1 MPRVG
6 EMRMLRTEAR
16 VKVNRMIPT
25 IAARIAIAAM
35 AFAASA
41 PSQAV
46 AAPASGGPAPRVP
59 YDYRPADLG
68 QARAQ
73 GGAMI
78 MPASF
83 LREYDPITILYGRD
97 LNPSAPG
104 PLDRPDSLVT
114 LKPAHPGEWRWL
126 DPRTIE
132 FRPAVPWKPMQAY
145 AVKAGGAAKSL
156 TALLTPPV
164 SISPAGGSE
173 GLEPFSRVE
182 LEFSQPV
189 APEVLAKLVTFEVCP
204 LPGIESKNARVYGSG
219 EYHIKALEKS
229 GHGSAR
235 YAFLFPKPFAN
246 GQRIRTVVRLAA
258 DPSLSDAKRVY
269 AADTRKDF
277 ALEKA
282 GTWDYQFTL
291 NAEGSNYGRDQAIR
305 LPADGSLILD
315 FSAQPSGL
323 SLSQVK
329 SLLNFSPAPRRM
341 DWSLSQNRLTVKLSV
356 DQERLYQ
363 VTLAPTAIIDGN
375 GRKLKLEKP
384 CRFWVFQPL
393 DQQYARWGL
402 GQGILERYGPQHFPL
417 LVNGVKSLDLRI
429 YKIGAKHKAFWP
441 YPNEPV
447 RVDES
452 QPPPGPGEEPEL
464 EKDILRPL
472 GSWKMQAHIRMLG
485 APHYSAVIDLD
496 REGVA
501 RFKSL
506 DLKPLFASISGPEK
520 PGVYLVGFRPLDGA
534 PERAYVRVLV
544 TDISL
549 STVEAAREVRFAVTS
564 VSTGKPLAEAEIAIE
579 GDVQGKMD
587 TLAKGRTDG
596 DGMFTVAHT
605 ELSRGGFSEAS
616 LKRITVRK
624 DDDMLILDTRPGE
637 APPSFANNHWAGS
650 GSGSEWLSWLRQ
662 QPYDYAHDKVSA
674 GFVFTERPIYRPNE
688 HVYFKAILRTL
699 FQGKVEAPDPAATY
713 SAVVESPAG
722 LKYEFHPALTAA
734 NTFNDSLVEK
744 DLPTGD
750 YTLRVVRHH
759 PKEGEMEVAAT
770 SFGIEAYKLPK
781 FEIKLQAPDKAQ
793 NDRPVP
799 VKLNAAYYAGGKVA
813 GQNVAWRVVSYPF
826 AYVPEGVAG
835 FILST
840 DARYGAAEPERQEGA
855 LEQKDVTDENGQA
868 VLAVNPQAAAG
879 GNPRKYL
886 VEATVTDADE
896 QTVSNRTSFLALPP
910 FVLALKT
917 ERHIPGGSSVKAEV
931 AALGLD
937 GKFEAGH
944 KVAVQLKKMSWISYL
959 QETDFSRGKPKYR
972 TQESID
978 LIAEKAVTTESKPVA
993 IEFGGQQPGVFVLE
1007 LSSRDRL
1014 GRLQTVKADLFLAGG
1029 KPVAWKK
1036 GDQMLFE
1043 TVPDKDKY
1051 LPGQEARI
1059 LLKSPFQRAR
1069 ALAVIE
1075 RPSGTPDYRWVDV
1088 ADGQGTLA
1096 FTIGPEMAPRIP
1108 VDFLLM
1114 RPRIGNEKRTSDG
1127 TIIDVARPQTLGN
1140 TTWLKV
1146 EPVAN
1151 TLKVALEHPQTVKP
1165 GTRFDMS
1172 VSLKDEKGNPRPG
1185 EVALWLVDEAVLA
1198 LRKERPLDPLP
1209 AFLPEVN
1216 SRVAMR
1222 DTRNL
1227 IMGDLRVGENPG
1239 GDGNEGPEAFF
1250 GKMTVRKN
1258 FKTVPYW
1265 NPAIPVDKSGK
1276 ATVSIAMSDDL
1287 TNFAV
1292 RAVAVSGQDRFGAG
1306 TSQVRV
1312 RLPVLVQPAL
1322 PRFVRLGDRFLAGGT
1337 ARVVEG
1343 PGGPVS
1349 WSIRAEGLKATSPA
1363 SVAEANL
1370 VPEKPVLL
1378 QAEMSVEE
1386 PGFDAAGRLK
1396 QDSVSISMAVERKA
1410 DKAADAFTVRIPLRT
1425 DRPLESENV
1434 MAEVG
1439 PAKPFAVPALP
1450 GAVRPGTLARDLAV
1464 SDQLGILKALA
1475 AMTSLVGY
1483 PYGCAEQRLS
1493 QSYPAVA
1500 YRDLWSKFGL
1510 EPPLPD
1516 VKRSVA
1522 ATLDYLMRAQ
1532 APDGLISY
1540 WPGSQGYV
1548 HLTAYAVAF
1557 LSEVKRVN
1565 AQSKAGYPFDEA
1577 VYKKAIE
1584 ALKRGLRSDYARFI
1598 EGQAYYERS
1607 AALQALALAGEMDVG
1622 YARELAAMAGEV
1634 DLQSQARIY
1643 QAMLRKPEAVKSELS
1658 SLRERLWKQTVFKQ
1672 QDGKEVFAGLQ
1683 QRSFAIGARVHAGE
1697 ITALATLVSAFSA
1710 DPKRPEKL
1718 PMLVDELVTLGDGDS
1733 WGSTAENGLGL
1744 LALRDYLSGPTGNGK
1759 VTGTL
1764 ACGGAAQR
1772 IEYDR
1777 AKGAFAGRCADAGKL
1792 ELRLDAQGGK
1802 PVYARLTQR
1811 WMPAEPGSRAAAA
1824 QKGFVVKREWIYTR
1838 PGQADRRAGLEAPGS
1853 VLTLKVG
1860 DIIEDHVQVQ
1870 SPKGRHW
1877 VAVSAPFA
1885 AGLEYLNPRLET
1897 AGEEA
1902 KPKGATTNPG
1912 DYQAF
1917 LDDGATWFFETL
1929 PEGAY
1934 DFYFRMRASV
1944 EGTYS
1949 LPPARAEMMYE
1960 MGTYGSSPGAQVAV
1974 KPAP

>member
-1 MPRVG
+1 
-6 EMRMLRTEAR
+6 MREEAAR
-16 VKVNRMIPT
+16 ARAMRATGRAKVNKMKPAGMAML
-25 IAARIAIAAM
+25 AAVSLACAL
-35 AFAASA
+35 
-41 PSQAV
+41 
-46 AAPASGGPAPRVP
+46 AAPARAATPDPVPGAPARVP

-83 LREYDPITILYGRD
+83 LREYDPVTILYGRD
-97 LNPSAPG
+97 LNPAAPG
-104 PLDRPDSLVT
+104 PLDRPDSLVSM
-114 LKPAHPGEWRWL
+114 KPSQPGEWRWL

-145 AVKAGGAAKSL
+145 TVKAGGASKTL
-156 TALLTPPV
+156 TALLTPPI

-173 GLEPFSRVE
+173 GLELFSRVE

-189 APEVLAKLVTFEVCP
+189 APEVLAKLVTFEVSP
-204 LPGIESKNARVYGSG
+204 LPGIGTKNARVYGPA
-219 EYHIKALEKS
+219 EYRIKSLEKS
-229 GHGSAR
+229 GRGSSR
-235 YAFLFPKPFAN
+235 YAFLFPRPFAN

-258 DPSLSDAKRVY
+258 DPALSDAKRVY
-269 AADTRKDF
+269 SADTRKEF
-277 ALEKA
+277 TLEKA
-282 GTWDYQFTL
+282 GSWDYQFTL
-291 NAEGSNYGRDQAIR
+291 NAEGSSYGRDQAIR
-305 LPADGSLILD
+305 LPADGTLILD
-315 FSAQPSGL
+315 FSAQPAGL

-363 VTLAPTAIIDGN
+363 VTLAPTAIADGD

-384 CRFWVFQPL
+384 CRFWIFQPL

-429 YKIGAKHKAFWP
+429 YKIGPKHKAFWP
-441 YPNEPV
+441 YPDEPV

-464 EKDILRPL
+464 ERDILRPL
-472 GSWKMQAHIRMLG
+472 GAWKMQAHIRMLG

-506 DLKPLFASISGPEK
+506 DLKPLFASISGTDK
-520 PGVYLVGFRPLDGA
+520 PGAYLVGFRALDGA

-544 TDISL
+544 TDLSL
-549 STVEAAREVRFAVTS
+549 STVESKREARFAVTS
-564 VSTGKPLAEAEIAIE
+564 VSTGKPVADAEIAIE
-579 GDVQGKMD
+579 GEAQGKLD
-587 TLAKGRTDG
+587 TLAKGKTDG
-596 DGMFTVAHT
+596 DGMFSVAHDK
-605 ELSRGGFSEAS
+605 LAAGSGEAS
-616 LKRITVRK
+616 LKRVTVRK

-662 QPYDYAHDKVSA
+662 DPYDYARDKVSA

-699 FQGKVEAPDPAATY
+699 FQGKVEAPDPAASY

-722 LKYEFHPALTAA
+722 LKYEFHPRLSAA
-734 NTFNDSLVEK
+734 NAFDDSLVEK

-750 YTLRVVRHH
+750 YALRIIRHH
-759 PKEGEMEVAAT
+759 PKDGELEVAAT
-770 SFGIEAYKLPK
+770 SFAIEAYKLPK

-793 NDRPVP
+793 NDRPVQ

-840 DARYGAAEPERQEGA
+840 DARYGATEGERQEGA

-868 VLAVNPQAAAG
+868 VLAVNPQSSAG

-896 QTVSNRTSFLALPP
+896 QTVSNRSSFLALPP
-910 FVLALKT
+910 FVLALKA
-917 ERHIPGGSSVKAEV
+917 ERHIPGGSTVKAEV

-978 LIAEKAVTTESKPVA
+978 LIAEKAVTTGGAPVP

-1075 RPSGTPDYRWVDV
+1075 RPSGSPEYRWVEV
-1088 ADGQGTLA
+1088 NDGQGTLA
-1096 FTIGPEMAPRIP
+1096 LAIGPEMAPRIP

-1114 RPRIGNEKRTSDG
+1114 RPRIGNEKRGADG
-1127 TIIDVARPQTLGN
+1127 TIVDVARPQTLGN

-1151 TLKVALEHPQTVKP
+1151 TLKVALEHTQTVKP
-1165 GTRFDMS
+1165 GTRLDMT
-1172 VSLKDEKGNPRPG
+1172 VSLKDDKGNPRPG

-1209 AFLPEVN
+1209 SFLPEV
-1216 SRVAMR
+1216 SSHVALR

-1227 IMGDLRVGENPG
+1227 IMGDLRVAENPG
-1239 GDGNEGPEAFF
+1239 GDGNEGPDAFF

-1258 FKTVPYW
+1258 FRTVPYW

-1276 ATVSIAMSDDL
+1276 ATVSIPMSDDL

-1292 RAVAVSGQDRFGAG
+1292 RAVAVSGPDRFGAG

-1322 PRFVRLGDRFLAGGT
+1322 PRFVRLGDRFRAGGT

-1349 WSIRAEGLKATSPA
+1349 WSIQAQGLKAADPA
-1363 SVAEANL
+1363 AVSEANL
-1370 VPEKPVLL
+1370 VPDRPALL
-1378 QAEMSVEE
+1378 QAEMTAEE
-1386 PGFDAAGRLK
+1386 PGFDAAGRLLR
-1396 QDSVSISMAVERKA
+1396 DSVSISMAIERKS
-1410 DKAADAFTVRIPLRT
+1410 DKASDAFTVRIPLKA
-1425 DRPLESENV
+1425 DRPLESDNV
-1434 MAEVG
+1434 MAEVAAG
-1439 PAKPFAVPALP
+1439 KAFAVPALP

-1493 QSYPAVA
+1493 QAYPAVA
-1500 YRDLWSKFGL
+1500 YRDIWAKFGL
-1510 EPPLPD
+1510 EPPVAD

-1522 ATLDYLMRAQ
+1522 GTLDYLSRAQ
-1532 APDGLISY
+1532 SPDGLIAY
-1540 WPGSQGYV
+1540 WPGTQGYV

-1565 AQSKAGYPFDEA
+1565 AQSKAGYPFDEG

-1598 EGQAYYERS
+1598 EGQAYFERA

-1622 YARELAAMAGEV
+1622 YARELAADANEV
-1634 DLQSQARIY
+1634 DVQSQARVY
-1643 QAMLRKPEAVKSELS
+1643 QALLRKPESVKPELS
-1658 SLRERLWKQTVFKQ
+1658 SLRERLWNQTVFKQ

-1683 QRSFAIGARVHAGE
+1683 QRSFRIGARVHSGE
-1697 ITALATLVSAFSA
+1697 ITALASLVSAFSA

-1718 PMLVDELVTLGDGDS
+1718 PMLVDELVSLGDGDS

-1744 LALRDYLSGPTGNGK
+1744 LALREYLSGPTGNGK

-1764 ACGGAAQR
+1764 ACGGEARR

-1777 AKGAFAGRCADAGKL
+1777 AKGAFAGRCAETGKL
-1792 ELRLDAQGGK
+1792 ELRLDAQGGR

-1811 WMPAEPGSRAAAA
+1811 WMPAEPGSKAPAA
-1824 QKGFVVKREWIYTR
+1824 QKGFVVKREWIYLR
-1838 PGQADRRAGLEAPGS
+1838 PGQPDRRAALEGPGS

-1870 SPKGRHW
+1870 NPKGRHW
-1877 VAVSAPFA
+1877 VAVNAPFA
-1885 AGLEYLNPRLET
+1885 AGLEFMNPRLET

-1917 LDDGATWFFETL
+1917 LDDGATWFFESL
-1929 PEGAY
+1929 PEGSY

-1949 LPPARAEMMYE
+1949 LPSARAEMMYE

-1974 KPAP
+1974 RPAP